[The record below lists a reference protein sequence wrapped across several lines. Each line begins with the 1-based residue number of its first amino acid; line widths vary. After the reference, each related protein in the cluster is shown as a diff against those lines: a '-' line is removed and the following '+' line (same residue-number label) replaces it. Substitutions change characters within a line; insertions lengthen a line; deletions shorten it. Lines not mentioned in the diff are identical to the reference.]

1 MKNAVTVG
9 LALPLILCACTEVKK
24 PEVPDG
30 HSRSEEA
37 EQPLLRKVPSSASGI
52 TFSNPIVETAEVNYF
67 KYEYLYNG
75 GGVAVGDLNND
86 GLTDVYFTGTMNPD
100 RVYLNKGALKFEDV
114 SSKVFNSK
122 HEGWHNGVTMADV
135 NDDGW
140 LDIYVCR
147 SGWYEDGDMRSNLL
161 YINMG
166 SEPGGIPAFE
176 ESAAAFGV
184 ADTGRS
190 TQAAFFDMDGDA
202 DLDLYVMNTPLQGK
216 RMLNTLEVEQ
226 LIAQGK
232 APTDR
237 LYRNDGNRFTD
248 VSKQAG
254 IQNMAYGLGLVVSDL
269 NGDDRPDVYVA
280 NDYIAPDFMYIN
292 QGNGKF
298 LERIKE
304 TTRHISNFGM
314 GCDAADYNND
324 GLPDIMVVDMVSED
338 HVRSKKNMAGMSSE
352 KFWGTVKVG
361 YHYQYMFNTL
371 QLNNGNGTFSE
382 VAQLGGVSKTDWS
395 WAPLFCDLDNDGW
408 KDLIITNGYK
418 RDMRDRDYEMA
429 SDKLKGQKQVSLQQ
443 LMQLVPTN
451 RIRDYVYRN
460 KGADDSGMPSLGFE
474 NMSEVW
480 GFTDAANSN
489 GAAYADLD
497 NDGDLDV
504 LINNIDATAELYE
517 NTAVQQAKGHWLRV
531 KLEGDGGKAY
541 MAKVTLTTPHGLQFQ
556 ELMPTRGYEGGVDR
570 ILHFGLGNATT
581 VDQVHVRWPDG
592 MESVLNGV
600 KADQLLTVE
609 RSTAK
614 PAAPRAE
621 LPTLLVAGLP
631 SGLSFMHRE
640 NEYDDF
646 SRERLLPHK
655 QSELGPGMAVGDAN
669 GDGLDDLYV
678 GGARNQSGALF
689 LQNANGT
696 FTQGPAA
703 PWAEAAAAEDV
714 GALFFDAD
722 GDGDNDL
729 LVTSGS
735 NEVDQPPQNYTN
747 RLYRNNGKG
756 GFAHDPSALP
766 ALRTSAMPVC
776 AADIDGDKDLD
787 LFIGG
792 RNIPG
797 QYPNTPPSYLLMNDG
812 GGTFVDVTESNA
824 PGMVRMGMV
833 SGAAFDDYD
842 ADGDPD
848 LICLGEWMPIS
859 FFENEGGRF
868 TLANGK
874 SGLANTEGWWSS
886 LTVADVDGDG
896 DRDLVCGNIGWNT
909 KFHATPEHPLDVYW
923 NDFDGNGHADIVLAK
938 DYKGKSVPVRGRE
951 CSSEQCPMI
960 LNKFETYDA
969 FANASL
975 GQIYGEEKLGQALHL
990 QAKHMR
996 SAVVLNMGGGRWELR
1011 DLPGMAQAGP
1021 INGSAVLDV
1030 NGDGNMD
1037 IVAVGN
1043 NWGAEVETV
1052 RYDGS
1057 TGCVLLGDGN
1067 GQFKPMTPAQSGLFA
1082 WENARGLV
1090 QVRLGAGKQ
1099 PLLVVANNN
1108 GPLQAWRMN
1117 GPGRM
1122 AVR

>member
-1 MKNAVTVG
+1 M
-9 LALPLILCACTEVKK
+9 
-24 PEVPDG
+24 
-30 HSRSEEA
+30 
-37 EQPLLRKVPSSASGI
+37 LRKVPSSSSGI
-52 TFSNPIVETAEVNYF
+52 TFSNPIVETAELNYF

-86 GLTDVYFTGTMNPD
+86 GLTDVYFTGTLNPD
-100 RVYLNKGALKFEDV
+100 KLYLNKGSLKFEDV
-114 SSKVFNSK
+114 TSKVLTTK

-147 SGWYEDGDMRSNLL
+147 SGWYEDGALRSNLL
-161 YINMG
+161 YINKG
-166 SEPGGIPAFE
+166 AEPGGVPTFE

-190 TQAAFFDMDGDA
+190 TQGAFFDMDGDA

-237 LYRNDGNRFTD
+237 LYRNDGGKFTD

-280 NDYIAPDFMYIN
+280 NDYIAPDFMYLN

-298 LERIKE
+298 AERIKE

-451 RIRDYVYRN
+451 RIRDYIYRN
-460 KGADDSGMPSLGFE
+460 KGADESGMPSLGFE
-474 NMSEVW
+474 NVSEAW

-517 NTAVQQAKGHWLRV
+517 NTAVQQGKGHWLRV

-541 MAKVTLTTPHGLQFQ
+541 LAKVTLTTPQGLQFQ

-570 ILHFGLGNATT
+570 ILHFGLGEATT

-592 MESVLNGV
+592 KESVLSGV

-614 PAAPRAE
+614 PAVPRAVT
-621 LPTLLVAGLP
+621 PALLVAGLP
-631 SGLSFMHRE
+631 DGLAFKHQE

-646 SRERLLPHK
+646 ARERLLPHK
-655 QSELGPGMAVGDAN
+655 QSELGPAMAVGDAN
-669 GDGLDDLYV
+669 GDGLDDLYI

-696 FTQGPAA
+696 FTKGPAA

-756 GFAHDPSALP
+756 SFKFDPAALP
-766 ALRTSAMPVC
+766 EMRTSAMPVC
-776 AADIDGDKDLD
+776 AADIDGDKDID

-812 GGTFVDVTESNA
+812 GGSFVDVTESNA

-833 SGAAFDDYD
+833 SGAVFDDYD
-842 ADGDPD
+842 SDGDPD

-886 LTVADVDGDG
+886 ITAADLDGDG

-996 SAVVLNMGGGRWELR
+996 SAVVMNLGGGRWELR
-1011 DLPGMAQAGP
+1011 DLPGMAQTGP
-1021 INGSAVLDV
+1021 INGSVVLDV

-1057 TGCVLLGDGN
+1057 AGCVLLGDGK
-1067 GQFKPMTPAQSGLFA
+1067 GQFKPMAPAQSGLFA
-1082 WENARGLV
+1082 WENARGAAL
-1090 QVRLGAGKQ
+1090 VRLGSSGS

-1108 GPLQAWRMN
+1108 APLQAWRLS
-1117 GPGRM
+1117 GAARVAGR
-1122 AVR
+1122 